1 MTKLENVNILLSGK
15 IYDKVGYVFKSELSK
30 DIKGTEIK
38 VSINEIVVDDYNLLV
53 ADIVDLD
60 VYEVNKVSQVLR
72 WSNRPVFLVL
82 DENDDNL
89 NVIRRFEYNYHVD
102 EKKIYAYF
110 NLHLPTCKGCLENL
124 YNPKEIVNEEG
135 NSNPEVV

>member
-15 IYDKVGYVFKSELSK
+15 IYDKVGYVLKSDLSK
-30 DIKGTEIK
+30 DIKGTDIK
-38 VSINEIVVDDYNLLV
+38 IALDEIVVDDYNLLI

-60 VYEVNKVSQVLR
+60 VYEVNKISQVLR
-72 WSNRPVFLVL
+72 LSNRPVFLIL

-89 NVIRRFEYNYHVD
+89 NVIRRFEYNYHLD

-110 NLHLPTCKGCLENL
+110 NLHLPTCKGCLETL
-124 YNPKEIVNEEG
+124 YNPKEEAG

>member
-15 IYDKVGYVFKSELSK
+15 IYDKVGYVLKSDLSK
-30 DIKGTEIK
+30 DIKGTDIK
-38 VSINEIVVDDYNLLV
+38 IALDEIVVDDYNLLI

-60 VYEVNKVSQVLR
+60 VYEVNKISQVLR
-72 WSNRPVFLVL
+72 LSNRPVFLIL

-89 NVIRRFEYNYHVD
+89 NVIRRFEYNYHLD
-102 EKKIYAYF
+102 DKKIYAYF
-110 NLHLPTCKGCLENL
+110 NLHLPTCKGCLETL
-124 YNPKEIVNEEG
+124 YNPKEDAG